1 MSAATTSSRAT
12 AGGASGRPFEITVPE
27 EALVELRRADRGG
40 AVALQGAGRDRSQ
53 GVQLATIRE
62 LARYWMTEY
71 GWRRFEARLNA
82 PPPFKTE
89 INGVDIHF
97 IHVKSPHEETLPLI
111 LTHGWP
117 GSIVEMLAAIGPL
130 TDPTAN
136 GGCAED
142 AFDLVVPSIQ
152 ATASRL
158 SRPSWAGPPAASA
171 RRGGS

>member
-1 MSAATTSSRAT
+1 MKSPFPKRHWSSCVGRIAAVQWPSK
-12 AGGASGRPFEITVPE
+12 E
-27 EALVELRRADRGG
+27 LVA
-40 AVALQGAGRDRSQ
+40 DRSQ

-89 INGVDIHF
+89 IDGVDIHF

-142 AFDLVVPSIQ
+142 AFGLVVPSIQ